1 MKKMLKLNYSNYLRD
16 KDFDLE
22 NRYCNLFE
30 SKDFDNL
37 NELLRNVKLIIVD
50 EAPMCT
56 GILWNFLHKS
66 WKTLP

>member
-37 NELLRNVKLIIVD
+37 KKEYPFNTIFFDISFKDIIFAKV
-50 EAPMCT
+50 
-56 GILWNFLHKS
+56 
-66 WKTLP
+66 